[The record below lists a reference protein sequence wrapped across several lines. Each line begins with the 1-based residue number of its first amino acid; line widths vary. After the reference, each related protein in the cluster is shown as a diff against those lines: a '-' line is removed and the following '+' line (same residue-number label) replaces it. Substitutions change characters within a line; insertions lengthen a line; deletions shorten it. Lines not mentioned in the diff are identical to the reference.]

1 MYIQYVGFNA
11 LPDVRTYLFDV
22 LNQEDTR
29 QFSVEVQSEAFR
41 SSCLRVQDGPNIC
54 FERLKQELEAETE
67 KLRVEAH
74 LCVSA
79 TDIQEYL
86 ERQPSPKKT
95 FREQVNQRTPVAP
108 LGKAIPMAQEIFAL
122 VLQGPTGSLGRL
134 KLDLENQSIDVRCL
148 GSLAEALPALHGTK
162 PPHLVFTDTTLPDG
176 NWADV
181 VNLAVEA
188 SKPVNVIVIARQVD
202 IELYL
207 ATMAHGAFDFIV
219 LPLSRSELLHVLRCA
234 MDNVIRRREVQ
245 AGTA

>member
-67 KLRVEAH
+67 KLRVEAR

-86 ERQPSPKKT
+86 ERQPSLKKT
-95 FREQVNQRTPVAP
+95 FREQVNQRTPAAP

-134 KLDLENQSIDVRCL
+134 KLDLENQSINVRCL
-148 GSLAEALPALHGTK
+148 GSLEEALPVLHGTK

-188 SKPVNVIVIARQVD
+188 SKPVNVIVMARLVD
-202 IELYL
+202 VGLYL
-207 ATMAHGAFDFIV
+207 ETMGRGAFDFIV
-219 LPLSRSELLHVLRCA
+219 LPLTRPELVHVVRCA
-234 MDNVIRRREVQ
+234 TDNVIRRREAQ
-245 AGTA
+245 A